1 MLDTELFVPE
11 YATILFE
18 LKIQTA
24 QPPSFKKNKSSSVR
38 DVENSFK
45 KIDCDGDGKLTK
57 QEMLRGN
64 EFTQEEVKTI

>member
-1 MLDTELFVPE
+1 MFVAE
-11 YATILFE
+11 YATILFK

-24 QPPSFKKNKSSSVR
+24 QPPSFKKDKFSSVR

-64 EFTQEEVKTI
+64 EFTQEEVKTIWLL